1 MAFTMKDIAKIAGV
15 SRQAVAA
22 ALSDVGT
29 SKVSEKTREHVRSI
43 AEKLHYVPNQSA
55 MRLNGC
61 SSYTIGI
68 YGVPYVSVLEQS
80 LFQELSVV
88 LSQYGYNLIASY
100 GMGEK
105 AAEQAIRKMM
115 SHGVDGIIVTTQDN
129 PMTQFE
135 LDNVPYVFCPPAEV
149 KGFDVAVDH
158 AAGTRE
164 AMKNL
169 VAAGKKSAAF
179 LAPTFM
185 GSIYEE
191 PNRQKYQGIV
201 EGLQEIG
208 VTPSILTVEECG
220 GEGAIIVERLRQM
233 APDVLFCSND
243 YFAGRMLQ
251 LLLASGIRVPNDM
264 MVVGYDG
271 ISFCDMCAVP
281 LSTIVQPVQKRA
293 EKAVELLLERIRT
306 GNKSPSPAG
315 IRLPSYYY
323 PSASCG
329 INNDKIKKLPLYNS
343 FSILEANWENR
354 L

>member
-61 SSYTIGI
+61 SSHTIGI

-105 AAEQAIRKMM
+105 AAEQAIRKML

-129 PMTQFE
+129 VMTQFE
-135 LDNVPYVFCPPAEV
+135 HDNVPYVFCPPAEV
-149 KGFDVAVDH
+149 KGFDVVVDH
-158 AAGTRE
+158 AAGTLE
-164 AMKNL
+164 AMKAL
-169 VAAGKKSAAF
+169 IAAGRKSAAF
-179 LAPTFM
+179 LTPTSF
-185 GSIYEE
+185 GGFYEE

-201 EGLQEIG
+201 EGLKEIG
-208 VTPSILTVEECG
+208 VSPSLLTVEECR
-220 GEGAIIVERLRQM
+220 GEGSVIVERLRQM

-243 YFAGRMLQ
+243 YYAGRMVA
-251 LLLASGIRVPNDM
+251 LLIAAGIRVPEDI

-271 ISFCDMCAVP
+271 LSICDFCAVP
-281 LSTIVQPVQKRA
+281 LSTVIQPVQKRA
-293 EKAVELLLERIRT
+293 EKAVELLLERIKT
-306 GNKSPSPAG
+306 GNNSPSPAG

-329 INNDKIKKLPLYNS
+329 FANDKLSKRPLYNS
-343 FSILEANWENR
+343 FSMLEANWENR